1 MDLCEAS
8 DRVDADAFGAKIADV
23 IERNNADQLAG
34 IGLRTELEM
43 EALPDIYLRSDRGA
57 QFGPSG
63 DAGQVRVFSAIALFV
78 LLIACI
84 NFMNLAT
91 ARSLERAKE
100 VGVRKVMGSTRSM
113 LIRQFLSEAV
123 LLSVL
128 GLVIAVGLIALALPS
143 FNELAAKDIP
153 FATVLQPG
161 YIGAL
166 LGLTI
171 LVGLFAGTYPAF
183 LLSGFESI
191 EVLKGKFRSS
201 PAGAVLRKG
210 LVVFQFA
217 ISVAL
222 IACTMLVYNQL
233 SFMKN
238 QDLGFEKEQVL
249 VINAVGLPGNVMG
262 QQFETARNE
271 FLRQPSVSQVSAS
284 AVVPGRNPWINLFSA
299 EGLADNDTR
308 RGQVVVADANYTE
321 TFAIDVVAGRGLS
334 DEFETDATEGIL
346 INETAVEY
354 LGYGDPAEAVG
365 KTIDI
370 DGPRTVVGVIGDYHH
385 NSLRE
390 VVEPL
395 LIFSNPPAYNYFSLR
410 VRTADISDTLPEL
423 ETAWARLFPGYS
435 FETFF
440 LDADFES
447 QYQNEQRLM
456 RIFGAFSSLAI
467 LIACLGLFGLAA
479 FTAQQRS
486 KEIGV
491 RKVLGATVPGIF
503 VLLSREFT
511 RLVIVGFVFA
521 VPIVYFT
528 MDAWLNGFAYRTDIS
543 WVAFVVAGLAALLIA
558 WITVSYQSIRAAVM
572 NPVHALRYE

>member
-1 MDLCEAS
+1 
-8 DRVDADAFGAKIADV
+8 
-23 IERNNADQLAG
+23 
-34 IGLRTELEM
+34 
-43 EALPDIYLRSDRGA
+43 
-57 QFGPSG
+57 
-63 DAGQVRVFSAIALFV
+63 
-78 LLIACI
+78 
-84 NFMNLAT
+84 
-91 ARSLERAKE
+91 
-100 VGVRKVMGSTRSM
+100 
-113 LIRQFLSEAV
+113 
-123 LLSVL
+123 
-128 GLVIAVGLIALALPS
+128 
-143 FNELAAKDIP
+143 
-153 FATVLQPG
+153 
-161 YIGAL
+161 
-166 LGLTI
+166 
-171 LVGLFAGTYPAF
+171 
-183 LLSGFESI
+183 
-191 EVLKGKFRSS
+191 
-201 PAGAVLRKG
+201 
-210 LVVFQFA
+210 
-217 ISVAL
+217 
-222 IACTMLVYNQL
+222 MLVYNQL

-308 RGQVVVADANYTE
+308 RGQVVVADANYTD
-321 TFAIDVVAGRGLS
+321 TFAIDIVAGRGLS
-334 DEFETDATEGIL
+334 DEFETDATEAIL

-354 LGYGDPAEAVG
+354 LGYGTPAEAVG
-365 KTIDI
+365 KTVDV

-395 LIFSNPPAYNYFSLR
+395 LILSNPPSYNYFSMR
-410 VRTADISDTLPEL
+410 VRTADISDTLPAL
-423 ETAWARLFPGYS
+423 ESAWTGLFPGYS

-511 RLVIVGFVFA
+511 RLVIVGFVVA

-528 MDAWLNGFAYRTDIS
+528 MDAWLDGFAYRTGIS
-543 WVAFVVAGLAALLIA
+543 WVAFVVAGLVALLIA